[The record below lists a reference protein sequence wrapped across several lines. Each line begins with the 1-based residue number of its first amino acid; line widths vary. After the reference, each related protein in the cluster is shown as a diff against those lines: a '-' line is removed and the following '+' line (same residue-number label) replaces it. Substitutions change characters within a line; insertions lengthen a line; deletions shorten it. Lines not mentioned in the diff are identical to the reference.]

1 MKRQLLL
8 SSAAAL
14 LIAAFSA
21 PVAAQLKVAV
31 HGPMTGQYAAF
42 GEQFV
47 QGAQMA
53 AADINAKGGV
63 LGKKIEL
70 LLGDDACDPK
80 QAVAIANKA
89 VSDKVVFVD
98 GHFCSGSS
106 IPASRVYAESNI
118 LQISPASTN
127 PKFTDERPG
136 PAVYR
141 VVGRDD
147 AQGLVAGEYLAKHF
161 KGKQV
166 AILHDK
172 SAYGKGLADE
182 TLKAMNAAG
191 LKEKM
196 YEAYTANEKD
206 YTALVSKMKS
216 NGIDAVYLGG
226 YHTEGGL
233 IVRQMRDQG
242 LKAAFFGADAL
253 VTDEFWKIAGPAG
266 EGVMMTFAPD
276 PRKLPAAKDIVAKFK
291 AKGYDPEG
299 YTLYTYAALQVWADA
314 ANMAKS
320 TDTMKVVDQLK
331 KGTFKTVIGDLSFD
345 AKGDVKNAK
354 YVWYKWHNG
363 KYDEVP

>member
-1 MKRQLLL
+1 MKRQVLL

-14 LIAAFSA
+14 LIAAFAA
-21 PVAAQLKVAV
+21 PAAAQLKVAV

-42 GEQFV
+42 GEQLKN
-47 QGAQMA
+47 GAEMA
-53 AADINAKGGV
+53 VAEINAKGGV

-70 LLGDDACDPK
+70 LIGDDACDPK

-147 AQGLVAGEYLAKHF
+147 AQGLVAGAYLAKHF

-172 SAYGKGLADE
+172 SAYGKGIADE
-182 TLKAMNAAG
+182 TLKAMNAGG

-196 YEAYTANEKD
+196 YEAYTANE
-206 YTALVSKMKS
+206 
-216 NGIDAVYLGG
+216 
-226 YHTEGGL
+226 
-233 IVRQMRDQG
+233 
-242 LKAAFFGADAL
+242 
-253 VTDEFWKIAGPAG
+253 
-266 EGVMMTFAPD
+266 
-276 PRKLPAAKDIVAKFK
+276 
-291 AKGYDPEG
+291 
-299 YTLYTYAALQVWADA
+299 
-314 ANMAKS
+314 
-320 TDTMKVVDQLK
+320 
-331 KGTFKTVIGDLSFD
+331 
-345 AKGDVKNAK
+345 
-354 YVWYKWHNG
+354 
-363 KYDEVP
+363 

>member
-1 MKRQLLL
+1 MKRQVLL
-8 SSAAAL
+8 SSATAL
-14 LIAAFSA
+14 LIAAFAA
-21 PVAAQLKVAV
+21 PAAAQLKVAV

-42 GEQFV
+42 GEQLK
-47 QGAQMA
+47 QGAEMA
-53 AADINAKGGV
+53 VAEINAKGGV

-70 LLGDDACDPK
+70 QIGDDACDPK

-89 VSDKVVFVD
+89 VSDKVVFVN

-147 AQGLVAGEYLAKHF
+147 AQGLVAGAYLAKHF

-172 SAYGKGLADE
+172 SAYGKGIADE
-182 TLKAMNAAG
+182 TLKAMKAG
-191 LKEKM
+191 GLNEKM

-233 IVRQMRDQG
+233 ILRQMRDQG

-253 VTDEFWKIAGPAG
+253 VTDELWKIAGPTA

-276 PRKLPAAKDIVAKFK
+276 PRKLPAAKDVVAKFK

-314 ANMAKS
+314 ATKAKS
-320 TDTMKVVDQLK
+320 TDTKKVVDQLK
-331 KGTFKTVIGDLSFD
+331 KDTFKTVIGDLAFD

-354 YVWYKWHNG
+354 YVWYKWSNG
-363 KYDEVP
+363 KYAELP